1 MDRLSAYGIGIDVPS
16 GWEAEL
22 SLQQDPS
29 VIDADLAPLGR
40 QLVVVHVA
48 NFWMPAD
55 RSDYGSEALQ
65 AMGTDGI
72 FIALVEFDS
81 AAARSRLFEHSGI
94 PAALQPDDFSPAQLQ
109 RPMRGQAGLQRFF
122 RLGGRAFCL
131 HAVIGSYNLR
141 HVLTPHVNRILSAFT
156 IE

>member
-29 VIDADLAPLGR
+29 VIDADLAPSAR

-48 NFWMPAD
+48 NFWMPTD

-65 AMGTDGI
+65 AMGTEGI
-72 FIALVEFDS
+72 FIALVEFDG
-81 AAARSRLFEHSGI
+81 AAARSRLFEHSGL
-94 PAALQPDDFSPAQLQ
+94 PLALQPDDFSPAQLQ
-109 RPMRGQAGLQRFF
+109 RPMRGHAGLQRFF
-122 RLGGRAFCL
+122 RSGGRAFCL
-131 HAVIGSYNLR
+131 HTVIGSYR
-141 HVLTPHVNRILSAFT
+141 RRYTLTPEVNRILSALT